1 MGCLGR
7 LACVATVLALSTP
20 AWSDASKADQARAAE
35 LKKQGDDLVHASK
48 FKEALEKYDASFAIV
63 PNPAIQYNRARAF
76 QGVADWVGA
85 LDAFDKFVAT
95 APPDLR
101 AKVPNLDK
109 MIAETASHVATLVI
123 RCEVAGASVSVRGAS
138 AGTTPMQPF
147 RTTPGDATISVT
159 APGYVVFT
167 QDTTLPAGQSTT
179 VDVSLRKAATDQ
191 VASQAGH
198 EPTPFDADAT
208 QTPTKTEPA
217 PSGHASAWRTLAWVS
232 GGVGVASLGAGLV
245 FFGLS
250 LGDKGS
256 ADSHCPNKVCDAS
269 GRQSINE
276 AWTFADVSTVLVVAG
291 SVALA
296 LSLTSFIVT
305 PKSAPVQARLFVG
318 PGSAGL
324 GGSF

>member
-1 MGCLGR
+1 MGLFDR
-7 LACVATVLALSTP
+7 LACAAMLLALTTP
-20 AWSDASKADQARAAE
+20 AWADASKADQARASE

-48 FKEALEKYDASFAIV
+48 FKEALEKYDASFALV
-63 PNPAIQYNRARAF
+63 PNPAIQYNRGRAL
-76 QGVADWVGA
+76 QGLQDFPGA
-85 LDAFDKFVAT
+85 LDALDKFVAT

-109 MIAETASHVATLVI
+109 TIAEIASHVATLVI
-123 RCEVAGASVSVRGAS
+123 HCEVAGASVTLRGAS
-138 AGTTPMQPF
+138 AGTTPMKPL
-147 RTTPGDATISVT
+147 RTSAGDATITVT

-167 QDTTLPAGQSTT
+167 QDTTLAAGQSTT
-179 VDVSLRKAATDQ
+179 VDVALRKASTDQ
-191 VASQAGH
+191 VASTGR

-208 QTPTKTEPA
+208 PPPPKTEPA
-217 PSGHASAWRTLAWVS
+217 PSSHSGWRTLAWIS
-232 GGVGVASLGAGLV
+232 GGVGIATLGTGLA

-250 LGDKGS
+250 LADKGS
-256 ADSHCPNKVCDAS
+256 ADPHCPNKVCDQT

-296 LSLTSFIVT
+296 LSLTSFIVS

-318 PGSAGL
+318 PGAAGI
-324 GGSF
+324 GGTF